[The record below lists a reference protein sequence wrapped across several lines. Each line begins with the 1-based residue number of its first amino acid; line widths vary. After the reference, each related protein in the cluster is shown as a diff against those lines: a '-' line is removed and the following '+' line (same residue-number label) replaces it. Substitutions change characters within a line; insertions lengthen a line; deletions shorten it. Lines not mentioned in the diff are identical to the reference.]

1 MAWRGWFVDRS
12 GDGDPRVTLRDDL
25 GDEVLGD
32 GDVMVHVTHSSL
44 NYKDALA
51 LAGRPGIVRAQRL
64 IPGIDVVGTVSA
76 SDHPDWQPG
85 DRVLVNGCGLGE
97 THHGGL
103 AQRARLR
110 AEWLVRVPA
119 AMSNVQAAAV
129 GTAGF
134 TAMLAV
140 LELERQGV
148 ASGAD
153 GEPAEILVTGAAGG
167 VGSLAVA
174 LLAARGHRVVAS
186 TGRAAEHDY
195 LRSLGADSILERSEL
210 GAAGKPLQSQ
220 RWGGA
225 IDTVGGGILANVLA
239 QVHYGGTVAAC
250 GNAASPELST
260 TVFPFIL
267 RAVRLSGI
275 NSVETPRTLR
285 LEAWDALAADLDL
298 ALLDSL
304 TSTIGLEDAATTAE
318 RILAGDVR
326 GRTVVELPQATM

>member
-1 MAWRGWFVDRS
+1 MGWRGWFVDRS
-12 GDGDPRVTLRDDL
+12 GDDPRIALRNDLEDDML
-25 GDEVLGD
+25 LD
-32 GDVMVHVTHSSL
+32 GDVLVDVTHSSI
-44 NYKDALA
+44 NFKDGLA
-51 LAGRPGIVRAQRL
+51 LSGRPGVVRAQQL
-64 IPGIDVVGTVSA
+64 IPGIDVVGTVAESG
-76 SDHPDWQPG
+76 HPDWSPG

-97 THHGGL
+97 SHHGGL

-110 AEWLVRVPA
+110 AEWLVPVPD
-119 AMSNVQAAAV
+119 AMTNAQAAAV

-148 ASGAD
+148 PPGAEGESGR
-153 GEPAEILVTGAAGG
+153 ILVTGAAGG

-186 TGRAAEHDY
+186 TGRSAEHDF
-195 LRSLGADSILERSEL
+195 LRSLGAVEILDRAEL
-210 GAAGKPLQSQ
+210 EAPGKPLQSQ

-225 IDTVGGGILANVLA
+225 IDTVGGGILSNVLA

-250 GNAASPELST
+250 GNAASPELAT

-275 NSVETPRTLR
+275 NSVETPRALR

-304 TSTIGLEDAATTAE
+304 TSTIGIEDAAATAD
-318 RILAGDVR
+318 RILAGGVR
-326 GRTVVELPQATM
+326 GRTVVDVHA

>member
-1 MAWRGWFVDRS
+1 MTFAGWYVDRS
-12 GDGDPRVTLRDDL
+12 GGDPVVTLREDL
-25 GDEVLGD
+25 EHDALSD
-32 GDVMVHVTHSSL
+32 GDVLVDVTHSSI
-44 NYKDALA
+44 NFKDGLA
-51 LAGRPGIVRAQRL
+51 LTGRPGVVRVPLL
-64 IPGIDVVGTVSA
+64 IPGIDVVGTIVDSA
-76 SDHPDWQPG
+76 HPDWGAG

-110 AEWLVRVPA
+110 GEWLVPVPGV
-119 AMSNVQAAAV
+119 MSNAQAAAV

-140 LELERQGV
+140 LELERQGI
-148 ASGAD
+148 ASDSA
-153 GEPAEILVTGAAGG
+153 GEPGEILATGAAGG

-186 TGRAAEHDY
+186 TGRAAEHDF
-195 LRSLGADSILERSEL
+195 LRSLGAASIVDRSEL
-210 GAAGKPLQSQ
+210 EAPGKPLQRQ

-250 GNAASPELST
+250 GNAASPELAT

-275 NSVETPRTLR
+275 NSVETPHALR

-304 TSTIGLEDAATTAE
+304 TTTIGLEDAAATAE

-326 GRTVVELPQATM
+326 GRTVVELPPVR

>member
-1 MAWRGWFVDRS
+1 MVFSGWFVDRS
-12 GDGDPRVTLRDDL
+12 GGDPVVSLRDDL
-25 GDEVLGD
+25 DDSLLVD
-32 GDVMVHVTHSSL
+32 GDVMVDVTHSSV
-44 NYKDALA
+44 NYKDGLA
-51 LAGRPGIVRAQRL
+51 LAGRPGIVRAQQL
-64 IPGIDVVGTVSA
+64 IPGIDVVGTVTESA
-76 SDHPDWQPG
+76 SEDWNHG

-103 AQRARLR
+103 AQRARLK
-110 AEWLVRVPA
+110 AEWLVPVPA
-119 AMSNVQAAAV
+119 AMSNAQAAAV

-140 LELERQGV
+140 LELERQDATG
-148 ASGAD
+148 GD
-153 GEPAEILVTGAAGG
+153 ILVTGAAGG

-186 TGRAAEHDY
+186 TGRVAEHDS
-195 LRSLGADSILERSEL
+195 LRSLGAADIVDRAELE
-210 GAAGKPLQSQ
+210 APGKPLQSQ
-220 RWGGA
+220 RWSGA

-250 GNAASPELST
+250 GNAASPELAT

-275 NSVETPRTLR
+275 NSVETPRALR
-285 LEAWDALAADLDL
+285 LEAWDAITADLDL

-304 TSTIGLEDAATTAE
+304 TTTIGLEDAAAAAG
-318 RILAGDVR
+318 RVLAGHVR
-326 GRTVVELPQATM
+326 GRTVVDVRA

>member
-1 MAWRGWFVDRS
+1 MPFAGWYVDRS
-12 GDGDPRVTLRDDL
+12 GGDPVVTLRDDL
-25 GDEVLGD
+25 DESMLD
-32 GDVMVHVTHSSL
+32 GDVLVDVTHSSI
-44 NYKDALA
+44 NYKDGLA
-51 LAGRPGIVRAQRL
+51 LGGRPGIVRAQQL
-64 IPGIDVVGTVSA
+64 IPGIDVVGTVAA
-76 SDHPDWQPG
+76 SEHPDWAAG
-85 DRVLVNGCGLGE
+85 ERVLVNGCGLGE

-110 AEWLVRVPA
+110 ADWLVPVPETMTNA
-119 AMSNVQAAAV
+119 QAAAV

-140 LELERQGV
+140 LELERQG
-148 ASGAD
+148 STGGD
-153 GEPAEILVTGAAGG
+153 ILVTGAAGG
-167 VGSLAVA
+167 LGSLAVA

-186 TGRAAEHDY
+186 TGRSAEHEY
-195 LRSLGADSILERSEL
+195 LRTL
-210 GAAGKPLQSQ
+210 GAAEILDRSEFEGEGKPLQGQ
-220 RWGGA
+220 RWSGA

-250 GNAASPELST
+250 GNAASPELVT

-275 NSVETPRTLR
+275 NSVETPRALR

-304 TSTIGLEDAATTAE
+304 TTTIGLEDAAATAE
-318 RILAGDVR
+318 QILAGSVR
-326 GRTVVELPQATM
+326 GRTVVDVRP

>member
-1 MAWRGWFVDRS
+1 MPFSGWYVDRS
-12 GDGDPRVTLRDDL
+12 GGEPVVSLREDL
-25 GDEVLGD
+25 EDSLLAD
-32 GDVMVHVTHSSL
+32 GDVLVDVTHSSI
-44 NYKDALA
+44 NYKDGLA
-51 LAGRPGIVRAQRL
+51 LTGKPGIVRSQQL
-64 IPGIDVVGTVSA
+64 IPGIDVVGTVAA
-76 SDHPDWQPG
+76 SDHPDWKPG

-110 AEWLVRVPA
+110 AEWLVPVPD
-119 AMSNVQAAAV
+119 AMSNAQAAAV

-148 ASGAD
+148 AAGSD
-153 GEPAEILVTGAAGG
+153 GEPGEILVTGAAGG

-174 LLAARGHRVVAS
+174 LLAARGHRVAAS
-186 TGRAAEHDY
+186 TGRAAEHEY
-195 LRSLGADSILERSEL
+195 LRSLGAASILDRAEL
-210 GAAGKPLQSQ
+210 ESAGKPLQGQ

-225 IDTVGGGILANVLA
+225 VDTVGGGILANVLA

-250 GNAASPELST
+250 GNAASPELAT

-275 NSVETPRTLR
+275 NSVETPRALR
-285 LEAWDALAADLDL
+285 LEARDALAADLDL

-304 TSTIGLEDAATTAE
+304 TTTIRLEDAAATAQ
-318 RILAGDVR
+318 RILVGAVR
-326 GRTVVELPQATM
+326 GRTVVDVRA